1 MLPVVERGTSL
12 FNPTQ
17 LFPCAVGGRSMKT
30 KFFTHLFLSLFWL
43 VAAALPANAA
53 TGKYVV
59 SNHPN
64 FVSTA
69 PNLGAEDPSKTIE
82 VSIWLQPHNRAALDA
97 LAKDLY
103 NSASPNYRHW
113 INRSDFA
120 TRFAPT
126 AAEATAV
133 KNFFT
138 SNNLKVVKVGPNNF
152 FVRARGT
159 VGDVEKAFQVQL
171 NNYQVAGQTVRANDR
186 DPFIT
191 GAAASLV
198 RSVAGL
204 NTSEFQ
210 HPMMVR
216 STSLPTGA
224 PAAAAAHAKSFAA
237 PAAPTLPPDFFT
249 TNCFD
254 GVKTETSGQAGTFPF
269 ATFKG
274 NHYFE
279 TPTSAGCGY
288 TPQEIYTAYHL
299 NGLYAAGHDGTGQTI
314 AIIDW
319 CGSLTIQQDANA
331 FSAFFG
337 LPPITSSNFTITE
350 VPTASTCAGP
360 NLEINL
366 DVEWAHAIAPGAKI
380 NLVVPPSGSFQ
391 DIDQAESYAIVNKLG
406 NVISGSYG
414 APEFYVDPTELENGN
429 LLSEIAAVFGIA
441 TNFSS
446 DDQGDG
452 MAYFGVLTPSYPAA
466 APFATAVGGV
476 TLALKPNNTIAWQS
490 GWGENQTLLAQN
502 ALIYDPPINFGF
514 VGGAGGGPS
523 SHFAKPSYQKNLG
536 GKFRKTPDIS
546 WLADPFTGGVVLITQ
561 AGQYPPQAWFTVG
574 GTSLACPMFSA
585 LWAIA
590 NQEAGAPLGQA
601 APYLYS
607 MPAGTITDVVPV
619 SSTNNVTDSVRESS
633 TVTNQYNGAAV
644 AGATGPFYSAL
655 WDYPFI
661 QDTTVVLTF
670 GTDSSLTTRAGWDN
684 VTGMGTPIGK
694 PFADH
699 FFVPPPAKAK

>member
-1 MLPVVERGTSL
+1 
-12 FNPTQ
+12 
-17 LFPCAVGGRSMKT
+17 MKA
-30 KFFTHLFLSLFWL
+30 KFSTCLSLSLLWL
-43 VAAALPANAA
+43 VTAALPANAA
-53 TGKYVV
+53 TGKFVL

-69 PNLGAEDPSKTIE
+69 PNLGAEDPAKIIE
-82 VSIWLQPHNRAALDA
+82 VSIWLQPHNRAGLDA
-97 LAKDLY
+97 LAKALY

-120 TRFAPT
+120 TLFAPS

-186 DPFIT
+186 DPYIT

-237 PAAPTLPPDFFT
+237 QAAPTLPPDFFT
-249 TNCFD
+249 TKCFD
-254 GVKTETSGQAGTFPF
+254 GVVTETSGQQGAFPF

-319 CGSLTIQQDANA
+319 CGSFTVQQDANA

-337 LPPITSSNFTITE
+337 LPPITASNFTITHF
-350 VPTASTCAGP
+350 PTASTCAGP

-366 DVEWAHAIAPGAKI
+366 DVEWAHAIAPGANI
-380 NLVVPPSGSFQ
+380 NLVVPPSAFFQ
-391 DIDQAESYAIVNKLG
+391 DIDEAEYFAIVNHLG

-414 APEFYVDPTELENGN
+414 APEFYVDPTELDNGN

-452 MAYFGVLTPSYPAA
+452 EAFFGVKTASYPADS
-466 APFATAVGGV
+466 PFATSVGGV

-490 GWGENQTLLAQN
+490 GWGENQTLLTQEAF
-502 ALIYDPPINFGF
+502 IFDPPFTFGF

-523 SHFAKPSYQKNLG
+523 GHFAKPSFQKNLG
-536 GKFRKTPDIS
+536 GNFRKTPDIS
-546 WLADPFTGGVVLITQ
+546 WLADPFTGGVVLITE
-561 AGQYPPQAWFTVG
+561 AGQYPPQVWFTVG
-574 GTSLACPMFSA
+574 GTSLACPMFSG

-590 NQEAGAPLGQA
+590 NQEAGEPLGQA

-619 SSTNNVTDSVRESS
+619 SSTSNVTASIQESS
-633 TVTNQYNGAAV
+633 TVTNKYNASAV
-644 AGATGPFYSAL
+644 AGATGPFYSAI
-655 WDYPFI
+655 WDYPFD
-661 QDTTVVLTF
+661 QDTAVVLTF
-670 GTDSSLTTRAGWDN
+670 GTDSSLTTKVGWDN
-684 VTGMGTPIGK
+684 VTGLGTPIGK

-699 FFVPPPAKAK
+699 FFVKPAVTK

>member
-1 MLPVVERGTSL
+1 MVPWEAQLKKGRLAVSL
-12 FNPTQ
+12 
-17 LFPCAVGGRSMKT
+17 S
-30 KFFTHLFLSLFWL
+30 LSLFWL
-43 VAAALPANAA
+43 IAVLPANAA
-53 TGKYVV
+53 TGMFVL

-64 FVSTA
+64 FVATA
-69 PNLGAEDPSKTIE
+69 PSLGSADPSKTID
-82 VSIWLQPHNRAALDA
+82 VSIWLQPHDRAGLDA

-103 NSASPNYRHW
+103 NSSSPSFRHW

-120 TRFAPT
+120 ARFAPT
-126 AAEATAV
+126 ATEAAIV
-133 KNFFT
+133 KKFFT
-138 SNNLKVVKVGPNNF
+138 SNNLKIVKVGPNNF

-159 VGDVEKAFQVQL
+159 IGDVEKAFKVQL
-171 NNYQVAGQTVRANDR
+171 NNYQVAGQTVRANNR
-186 DPFIT
+186 DPYIT

-204 NTSEFQ
+204 NSSEFQ

-224 PAAAAAHAKSFAA
+224 PAAAASHAKAFAA
-237 PAAPTLPPDFFT
+237 QGAPTLPPGFFT

-254 GVKTETSGQAGTFPF
+254 GVKTETSGQPGTYPF
-269 ATFKG
+269 ATYKG

-299 NGLYAAGHDGTGQTI
+299 NGLYAAGHDGTGQSI

-337 LPPITSSNFTITE
+337 LPPIDSSNFQITE
-350 VPTASTCAGP
+350 FPTPSTCAGP

-380 NLVVPPSGSFQ
+380 NLVVPPSAFFQ
-391 DIDQAESYAIVNKLG
+391 DIDEAEYFAIVNQLG
-406 NVISGSYG
+406 SVISGSYG
-414 APEFYVDPTELENGN
+414 APEFYVDPTELDNGN

-452 MAYFGVLTPSYPAA
+452 EASFGVKTASYPAA
-466 APFATAVGGV
+466 APFATAIGGV

-490 GWGENQTLLAQN
+490 GWGENQTLLTESE
-502 ALIYDPPINFGF
+502 IVFDPPFNLGF

-523 SHFAKPSYQKNLG
+523 SYFAKPSYQKGLG

-546 WLADPFTGGVVLITQ
+546 WLADPFTGGVVLISQ
-561 AGQYPPQAWFTVG
+561 AGQYPPQVWFAVG
-574 GTSLACPMFSA
+574 GTSLACPMFSG

-590 NQEAGAPLGQA
+590 NQEAGTPLGQA

-607 MPAGTITDVVPV
+607 LPKGTITDVVPV
-619 SSTNNVTDSVRESS
+619 SSAHNVTASIQESS
-633 TVTNQYNGAAV
+633 SVTNKYNASAV
-644 AGATGPFYSAL
+644 AGVTGPFYSAL

-661 QDTTVVLTF
+661 QGTTVALTF
-670 GTDSSLTTRAGWDN
+670 GTDSSLTTKVGWDN
-684 VTGMGTPIGK
+684 VTGLGTPNGK
-694 PFADH
+694 AFADH
-699 FFVPPPAKAK
+699 FLAHTAVKTK

>member
-1 MLPVVERGTSL
+1 MLWIATATL
-12 FNPTQ
+12 T
-17 LFPCAVGGRSMKT
+17 
-30 KFFTHLFLSLFWL
+30 
-43 VAAALPANAA
+43 ANAA
-53 TGKYVV
+53 TGQFVL

-69 PNLGAEDPSKTIE
+69 PNLGAEDPAKTVE
-82 VSIWLQPHNRAALDA
+82 VSIWLQPHNRAGLDA

-138 SNNLKVVKVGPNNF
+138 ANNLKVVKVGPNNF

-171 NNYQVAGQTVRANDR
+171 NNYTVAGQTVRANDR
-186 DPFIT
+186 DPYIT
-191 GAAASLV
+191 GAAAPLV

-224 PAAAAAHAKSFAA
+224 PAAAAAHARAFAA
-237 PAAPTLPPDFFT
+237 QAAPTLPPDFFT

-254 GVKTETSGQAGTFPF
+254 GVKTETAGQPGTFPF

-288 TPQEIYTAYHL
+288 TPQEIYAAYHL

-319 CGSLTIQQDANA
+319 CGSLTVQQDANA
-331 FSAFFG
+331 FSTFFG

-350 VPTASTCAGP
+350 FPTPSTCAGP

-380 NLVVPPSGSFQ
+380 NLVVPPTSFFQ
-391 DIDQAESYAIVNKLG
+391 DIDEAEYFAIVNQLG

-414 APEFYVDPTELENGN
+414 APEFYVDPTELDNGN

-452 MAYFGVLTPSYPAA
+452 EAFFGVKTASYPADS
-466 APFATAVGGV
+466 PFATSVGGV

-490 GWGENQTLLAQN
+490 GWGENQTLLAEE
-502 ALIYDPPINFGF
+502 ASIFDPPIVFGF

-523 SHFAKPSYQKNLG
+523 GHFAKPSFQKNLG
-536 GKFRKTPDIS
+536 GNFRKTPDIS
-546 WLADPFTGGVVLITQ
+546 WLADPFTGGVVLISE
-561 AGQYPPQAWFTVG
+561 AGQYPPQVWFTVG
-574 GTSLACPMFSA
+574 GTSLACPMFSG

-601 APYLYS
+601 AQYLYS

-619 SSTNNVTDSVRESS
+619 SSTNNVTASIEESS
-633 TVTNQYNGAAV
+633 TVTNNYSAAAL
-644 AGATGPFYSAL
+644 AGVTGPFYSAL
-655 WDYPFI
+655 WDYPFD
-661 QDTTVVLTF
+661 QNTAVVLTF
-670 GTDSSLTTRAGWDN
+670 GTDSSLTTKVGWDN
-684 VTGMGTPIGK
+684 VTGLGTPIGK

-699 FFVPPPAKAK
+699 FKPTK